1 MACFRQ
7 RGSDEQ
13 ARRLLDMVNALGK
26 ASLSSIELN
35 EQFVIRFAVGNLGTT
50 HQDVDEI
57 WNLSQKPAP

>member
-1 MACFRQ
+1 
-7 RGSDEQ
+7 
-13 ARRLLDMVNALGK
+13 MVNALGK